1 MSDDFGLSSDDEADL
16 LAAATDAANGKHAHD
31 DGHNSTMHPNKRMK
45 TSANPIARSSPST
58 VLANKI
64 LQGRFGLNGFRLEQ
78 EAAISRILDGGSAV
92 VVFPTGGGKSLCYQV
107 SHEATRGIMSNS
119 IRFPRSASAFKIK
132 RLAATFRKVVG
143 SPS

>member
-16 LAAATDAANGKHAHD
+16 LAAATDAANIKHAHD
-31 DGHNSTMHPNKRMK
+31 DADDSTMHPNKRIK
-45 TSANPIARSSPST
+45 TSPNPNT

-78 EAAISRILDGGSAV
+78 EAAITRILDGGSAV

-107 SHEATRGIMSNS
+107 IQKQGYKAISDI
-119 IRFPRSASAFKIK
+119 IRFLRCASASKTSMLVTTI
-132 RLAATFRKVVG
+132 RKAVV
-143 SPS
+143 SPSLYLP